1 MWGRGLLSPF
11 DPATAWMLP
20 FGQKG
25 DRKSGFSECH
35 LTKSLCHH
43 RYEDLS
49 YSSHFRVTVGKV
61 LSRHIFVSVGL
72 CYFPMSKPGWGNIA
86 GRKIPGFESSYR
98 KIQVAAKP
106 EGPSTNLCFVFI
118 MWGYVWNTLP
128 GITSQ
133 LHGLGVWEIEL
144 HSLSPQPPFKKTC
157 GLLGKKPKVIFLLH
171 KSLLI
176 YFPSLAAFQR
186 LLQRKHELLRSD

>member
-1 MWGRGLLSPF
+1 
-11 DPATAWMLP
+11 MLP
-20 FGQKG
+20 FGKNDQ
-25 DRKSGFSECH
+25 KSGFSECH

-43 RYEDLS
+43 RNKDLINPN
-49 YSSHFRVTVGKV
+49 HFRVTVDKV
-61 LSRHIFVSVGL
+61 LSRYIFVSVGL
-72 CYFPMSKPGWGNIA
+72 WYFPMSKPGWGNIA
-86 GRKIPGFESSYR
+86 GRKIPGFENSYR

-106 EGPSTNLCFVFI
+106 ESPSTNLCFVFI
-118 MWGYVWNTLP
+118 IWGYVWNTLP

-133 LHGLGVWEIEL
+133 LQGLGMWEIEL
-144 HSLSPQPPFKKTC
+144 HSLSPHPPFKKPS

-176 YFPSLAAFQR
+176 YFPPAVAFQG